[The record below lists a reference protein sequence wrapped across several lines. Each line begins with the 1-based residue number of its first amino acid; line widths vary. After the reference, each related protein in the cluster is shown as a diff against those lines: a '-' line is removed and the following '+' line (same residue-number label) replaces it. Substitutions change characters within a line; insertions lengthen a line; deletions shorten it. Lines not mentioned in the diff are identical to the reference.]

1 MSSPTPLTLTDLPSL
16 RGLSI
21 PELSSQLVLE
31 LEDSSHV
38 VLRGNYLDQ
47 IHRMCNNLG
56 GVDTSWLHCTSNA
69 VFFLTRAGLPLKVFR
84 CDPAPPPLRR
94 ANGIHSPTDDATR
107 ESLHLVFDQS
117 GSMHDM
123 NGNVYSGAKEVVDGL
138 PDDAVVTFTT
148 FNHNV
153 TLGQRRSK
161 AEILEI
167 LSAPRRT
174 EGTTALRDALR
185 RAIEQEE
192 SEPYQKTT
200 IIIVTDGFDN
210 KSTTTVEQLRQAVGR
225 CNARNWRILFL
236 GANQD
241 AVMTASQYGIDVDRA
256 LTFDGARAP
265 EAFRSLSENVR
276 THRETGV
283 EGFSSLQRQSSVVT

>member
-56 GVDTSWLHCTSNA
+56 GVDTSWLHCTSNG
-69 VFFLTRAGLPLKVFR
+69 VFFLTRAGLALRVFR

-94 ANGIHSPTDDATR
+94 ANGVRSPTDDATR

-117 GSMHDM
+117 GSMNSM

-148 FNHNV
+148 FFGRPPASLV
-153 TLGQRRSK
+153 RK
-161 AEILEI
+161 A
-167 LSAPRRT
+167 
-174 EGTTALRDALR
+174 ALINRH
-185 RAIEQEE
+185 QWWW
-192 SEPYQKTT
+192 
-200 IIIVTDGFDN
+200 
-210 KSTTTVEQLRQAVGR
+210 
-225 CNARNWRILFL
+225 C
-236 GANQD
+236 
-241 AVMTASQYGIDVDRA
+241 
-256 LTFDGARAP
+256 
-265 EAFRSLSENVR
+265 
-276 THRETGV
+276 TG
-283 EGFSSLQRQSSVVT
+283 